1 MLADSGPPFSH
12 TLDKIGNKE
21 IGLLLHGS
29 SKSPSLKVGDTS
41 AIFQSLGK
49 VQVVLKEEFIM
60 EVIEGIIPGAESLIA

>member
-1 MLADSGPPFSH
+1 MH

-21 IGLLLHGS
+21 IGLLLPGF
-29 SKSPSLKVGDTS
+29 SKSPSFKVGDTS

-60 EVIEGIIPGAESLIA
+60 EVIEGIIPGAEPLIA

>member
-1 MLADSGPPFSH
+1 MH

-21 IGLLLHGS
+21 IGLLLPGF
-29 SKSPSLKVGDTS
+29 SKSPSFKAGDTS

-60 EVIEGIIPGAESLIA
+60 EVIEGIIPGAEPLIA